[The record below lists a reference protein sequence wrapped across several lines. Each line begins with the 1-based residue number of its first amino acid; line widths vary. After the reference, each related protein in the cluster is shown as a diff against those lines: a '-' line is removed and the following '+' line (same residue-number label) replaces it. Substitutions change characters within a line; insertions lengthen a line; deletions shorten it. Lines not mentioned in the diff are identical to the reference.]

1 MEPGSEFRT
10 HTILA
15 PLFSQHQHWPAMRE
29 IISKGV
35 QYKLEDMS
43 EEVRK
48 TDLEYMLK
56 RGNHKSAIIIHKNA
70 STLISNYEKKVENGW
85 MLPILS
91 RCLPKLKGAAVIP
104 VGVHTQFTIDTF
116 GKHKIK

>member
-1 MEPGSEFRT
+1 MGV
-10 HTILA
+10 HY
-15 PLFSQHQHWPAMRE
+15 PLKE
-29 IISKGV
+29 I
-35 QYKLEDMS
+35 S
-43 EEVRK
+43 EEERK
-48 TDLEYMLK
+48 EDLEHIIR

-104 VGVHTQFTIDTF
+104 SATMDTV
-116 GKHKIK
+116 